1 VQEKKL
7 DIIMGDARTLSL
19 MESGVKLPFE
29 RVILR
34 QKLVT
39 TEIVVPKL
47 GVLGAG
53 WPKKIRPAPKIPK
66 ILFKKILGVGTQFG
80 DSVASKRPKSGGSG
94 RGEPRFEAKI
104 VDKAPKMG
112 KKMMSLL

>member
-1 VQEKKL
+1 MQEKKL

-39 TEIVVPKL
+39 TEIVVLKL
-47 GVLGAG
+47 GVLEAG

-66 ILFKKILGVGTQFG
+66 ILFKKFWGWGPNLVTLWPRKGPKVG
-80 DSVASKRPKSGGSG
+80 GG
-94 RGEPRFEAKI
+94 PQ
-104 VDKAPKMG
+104 V
-112 KKMMSLL
+112 

>member
-1 VQEKKL
+1 MQEKKL

-19 MESGVKLPFE
+19 MENGVKLPFE

-53 WPKKIRPAPKIPK
+53 WPKKIRPAPKTPK
-66 ILFKKILGVGTQFG
+66 SVCKKILGAGNLFGGSVGPQKPKNG
-80 DSVASKRPKSGGSG
+80 DFRPKIAYFRNFCG
-94 RGEPRFEAKI
+94 RK
-104 VDKAPKMG
+104 
-112 KKMMSLL
+112 